1 MKNNQLFKV
10 YKKRMTL
17 SAIVSSI
24 CLGLAAGGLTAFILA
39 LVAFLFSIDMLWVTI
54 GVAIGVA
61 VVVAV
66 LLYLFK
72 FRPTDREIMRR
83 IDRMGL
89 EERAVTMY
97 EYMDETS
104 VIAKL
109 QREDAVKRIES
120 VDNEKIKK
128 SFPAFNLKK
137 GTAIVLSAV
146 LVLGLGMT
154 VVSGLSQAGLL
165 PSPDIDGSNKKLFV
179 SVSYQVEEGG
189 EILGETD
196 QLIDPGADT
205 TPVVAVAED
214 GWVFVRWSDG
224 NRMPDRSDVGVNED
238 LVVTAIFEELD
249 TGEDDPD
256 IDEGASDSE
265 GDYDPNIPESNESEG
280 AGNQGE
286 GGDGG
291 EGNGDGSSG
300 EGSGSG
306 QGGQE
311 GQGNGNGQGD
321 GAGGSWSSNNW
332 VIDGETDYRD
342 VFEMYYDMAMEIINS
357 GEELPPELKAFI
369 EGYFGSL

>member
-17 SAIVSSI
+17 SAVVSSI

-128 SFPAFNLKK
+128 SFHFPT
-137 GTAIVLSAV
+137 GT
-146 LVLGLGMT
+146 LGKDSYSCHRG
-154 VVSGLSQAGLL
+154 
-165 PSPDIDGSNKKLFV
+165 SP
-179 SVSYQVEEGG
+179 
-189 EILGETD
+189 
-196 QLIDPGADT
+196 
-205 TPVVAVAED
+205 
-214 GWVFVRWSDG
+214 
-224 NRMPDRSDVGVNED
+224 
-238 LVVTAIFEELD
+238 
-249 TGEDDPD
+249 
-256 IDEGASDSE
+256 
-265 GDYDPNIPESNESEG
+265 
-280 AGNQGE
+280 
-286 GGDGG
+286 
-291 EGNGDGSSG
+291 
-300 EGSGSG
+300 
-306 QGGQE
+306 
-311 GQGNGNGQGD
+311 
-321 GAGGSWSSNNW
+321 
-332 VIDGETDYRD
+332 
-342 VFEMYYDMAMEIINS
+342 
-357 GEELPPELKAFI
+357 
-369 EGYFGSL
+369 